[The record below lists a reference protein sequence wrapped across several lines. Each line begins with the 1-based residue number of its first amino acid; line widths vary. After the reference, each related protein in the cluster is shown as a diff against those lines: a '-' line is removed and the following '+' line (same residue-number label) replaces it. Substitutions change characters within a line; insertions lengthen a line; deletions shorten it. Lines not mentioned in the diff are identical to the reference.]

1 MPMKAVV
8 MAGGFGTRLR
18 PLTEKLP
25 KPMAHVANR
34 PMMEHV
40 VRLLAKAGIRDLEV
54 LLYFFPEKIT
64 SYFGDGAPWGVRMN
78 HITAETDY
86 GTAGAVKY
94 AEDRLS
100 ETFMVISADIIT
112 DFDLADAIAFH
123 KEREAAVTIVL
134 TRVPNPLQ
142 YGIVITEDDGRIV
155 RFLEK
160 PGWGEVFS
168 DTINTGIYII
178 EPEVLSLIPP
188 KKNFDFSK
196 NLFPAML
203 ERGDRLLGYVA
214 EGYWKDV
221 GNLDEYLNVHL
232 DVLAGKV
239 RIDFDGKQ
247 AGDRPVWIGE
257 NSKVDYT
264 ADLENVLL
272 GRDCVV
278 RSGVSMKN
286 VVAGDGCVV
295 EEGAVIQSS
304 VLWARVEVGKGARI
318 LENIVGADARIRSGA
333 FLAERAVISDHC
345 TVGADAVVKA
355 NVKVWPHKV
364 VEDGAVLSSSLI
376 WGEKWARSLFGA
388 YGIYGLANL
397 EISPEFAAKLGAAYA
412 ATFGRKV
419 ALSTSRDS
427 HKVSRMINRAIMTGM
442 LSVGVDVHDY
452 GVTPLP
458 VVRYLSRSH
467 RDERG
472 GVHTRKSPYN
482 PSFVDLK
489 FFDDTGLDLSI
500 GTEKSIETLFFREDF
515 VRADID
521 ETGAITFPV
530 GGFDFYVDGFLKSID
545 TKAIAS
551 RNYNVILDYS
561 HGSASVIFPRI
572 LGGLGIET
580 VALNAILDPARITRT
595 TEEFDRG
602 MHHLGAIARSL
613 NADLAVML
621 DTGGEKIFL
630 VDEKGERIA
639 DSVALQVICLLACR
653 QARRGHVAVPVTA
666 SRNIEKIAGRFGID
680 VVRTRTLPRS
690 LMETAARDGFVFA
703 GDGAGGYVFPR
714 FQPAFDGM
722 FAIAKIMEFLANEGR
737 RISDV
742 LREIPP
748 TAVIHRNVPC
758 AWEHKGALMRM
769 LAIHAKGKASQFI
782 DGVKVFEGEDWAL
795 AYPSQDEA
803 YFHLVVEAEDP
814 AVAARMADHYADLF
828 AAWSK
833 QL

>member
-1 MPMKAVV
+1 MKAVV

-25 KPMAHVANR
+25 KPMAYVANR
-34 PMMEHV
+34 PMMEQV
-40 VRLLAKAGIRDLEV
+40 VRLLAKQGIREHEV
-54 LLYFFPEKIT
+54 LLYFFPEKIS
-64 SYFGDGAPWGVRMN
+64 SYFGDGSRWGVEMT
-78 HITAETDY
+78 HHTTEADY
-86 GTAGAVKY
+86 GTAGAVKA
-94 AEDRLS
+94 AESRLTD
-100 ETFMVISADIIT
+100 TFLVISADIIT
-112 DFDLADAIAFH
+112 DFDLTKAVEFH
-123 KEREAAVTIVL
+123 KERKAAVTIVL
-134 TRVPNPLQ
+134 TRAPNPLQ
-142 YGIVITEDDGRIV
+142 YGIVITEEDGRVV

-178 EPEVLSLIPP
+178 DPGVLSLIPA

-196 NLFPAML
+196 NLFPTML
-203 ERGDRLLGYVA
+203 QRGDRLFGYVA

-232 DVLAGKV
+232 DIMAGKV
-239 RIDFDGKQ
+239 RIDFDGVK
-247 AGDRPVWIGE
+247 AGDRNVWIGE
-257 NSKVDYT
+257 SSRVDYT

-272 GRDCVV
+272 GKECVV
-278 RSGVSMKN
+278 GAGVNMKN
-286 VVAGDGCVV
+286 VVAGDGCVI
-295 EEGAVIQSS
+295 EDGSVIHSS
-304 VLWARVEVGKGARI
+304 VLWPRVAVGKGARI
-318 LENIVGADARIRSGA
+318 HENIIGSEARIHSGA

-345 TVGADAVVKA
+345 SIGNDAVVKA

-388 YGIYGLANL
+388 YGIVGLANI
-397 EISPEFAAKLGAAYA
+397 EISPEFAAKLGASYA

-489 FFDDTGLDLSI
+489 FFDDSGLDLSM
-500 GTEKSIETLFFREDF
+500 GMEKGIESLFFREDF
-515 VRADID
+515 VRADIE
-521 ETGAITFPV
+521 ETGVITFPV
-530 GGFDFYVDGFLKSID
+530 GGFDLYVDGFLKSVD
-545 TKAIAS
+545 TKKISS
-551 RNYNVILDYS
+551 RNYNIVLDYS
-561 HGSASVIFPRI
+561 YGSSSVIFPRI
-572 LGGLGIET
+572 LGRLGIET
-580 VALNAILDPARITRT
+580 VALNAILDSSRNTRT
-595 TEEFDRG
+595 REEFDKG
-602 MHHLGAIARSL
+602 MHHLAAIARSL
-613 NADLAVML
+613 NADLGVML
-621 DTGGEKIFL
+621 DTGAEKIFL
-630 VDEKGERIA
+630 VDEKGDPLTDET
-639 DSVALQVICLLACR
+639 ALQVVCMLVCR
-653 QARRGHVAVPVTA
+653 QARQGLVGVPVTA
-666 SRNIEKIAGRFGID
+666 SRNIEKIAARFGMD
-680 VVRTRTLPRS
+680 VVRTRTLPRP
-690 LMETAARDGFVFA
+690 LTETAAREGVVFA
-703 GDGAGGYVFPR
+703 GDGSGGFVFPR

-722 FAIAKIMEFLANEGR
+722 FAAVKIMELLAAEGR
-737 RISDV
+737 GIYDI

-748 TAVIHRNVPC
+748 TVQIHRNVPC

-769 LAIHAKGKASQFI
+769 LANHAKGKPSQFI
-782 DGVKVFEGEDWAL
+782 DGVKVFEGEDWVL

-803 YFHLVVEAEDP
+803 YFHLVVEAEDRNV
-814 AVAARMADHYADLF
+814 AVRMADQYADLF
-828 AAWSK
+828 QTWSR

>member
-1 MPMKAVV
+1 MKAVV

-25 KPMAHVANR
+25 KPMAFVANR
-34 PMMEHV
+34 PMMEQV
-40 VRLLAKAGIRDLEV
+40 VRLLAKQGIREHEV
-54 LLYFFPEKIT
+54 LLYFFPEKIS
-64 SYFGDGAPWGVRMN
+64 SYFGDGSRWGVAMR
-78 HITAETDY
+78 HHTAEADY
-86 GTAGAVKY
+86 GTAGAVKS
-94 AEDRLS
+94 AESRLT
-100 ETFMVISADIIT
+100 ETFLVISADIIT
-112 DFDLADAIAFH
+112 DFDLARAVEFH
-123 KEREAAVTIVL
+123 KEKKAAVTIVL
-134 TRVPNPLQ
+134 TRAPNPLQ
-142 YGIVITEDDGRIV
+142 YGIVITEEDGRIV

-178 EPEVLSLIPP
+178 EPEVLALIPE

-203 ERGDRLLGYVA
+203 QRGDRLFGYVA
-214 EGYWKDV
+214 DGYWKDV

-232 DVLAGKV
+232 DILAGKV
-239 RIDFDGKQ
+239 RIDFDGVK
-247 AGDRPVWIGE
+247 AGDRKVWIGE
-257 NSKVDYT
+257 KSRVDYT

-272 GRDCVV
+272 GKDCVV
-278 RSGVSMKN
+278 GAGVTMKN
-286 VVAGDGCVV
+286 VVAGDGCVI
-295 EEGAVIQSS
+295 EDGSVIQSS
-304 VLWARVEVGKGARI
+304 VLWPRVEVGKGVRI
-318 LENIVGADARIRSGA
+318 HENIIGIEAKIRSGA

-345 TVGADAVVKA
+345 TIGTDAEVKA

-388 YGIYGLANL
+388 YGIVGLANI
-397 EISPEFAAKLGAAYA
+397 EISPEFAAKLGASYA

-419 ALSTSRDS
+419 VLSTSRDS

-489 FFDDTGLDLSI
+489 FFDDSGLDLSM
-500 GTEKSIETLFFREDF
+500 GMEKGIESLFFREDF

-521 ETGAITFPV
+521 ETGVITFPV
-530 GGFDFYVDGFLKSID
+530 GGFDFYVDGFLKSVD
-545 TKAIAS
+545 TKAISS
-551 RNYNVILDYS
+551 RNYNIVLDYS
-561 HGSASVIFPRI
+561 YGSSSVIFPRI
-572 LGGLGIET
+572 LGRLGVET
-580 VALNAILDPARITRT
+580 VALNAILDSSRITRT
-595 TEEFDRG
+595 REEFDKG
-602 MHHLGAIARSL
+602 MRHLAAIARSL
-613 NADLAVML
+613 NADLGVML

-630 VDEKGERIA
+630 VDEKGDPLSDET
-639 DSVALQVICLLACR
+639 ALQVVCLLVCR
-653 QARRGHVAVPVTA
+653 QARQGLVGVPVTA
-666 SRNIEKIAGRFGID
+666 SRNIEKIAARFGMD
-680 VVRTRTLPRS
+680 VVRTRTLPRP
-690 LMETAARDGFVFA
+690 LTETAAREGVVFA
-703 GDGAGGYVFPR
+703 GDGSGGFVFPR

-722 FAIAKIMEFLANEGR
+722 FATVKIMELLAAEERG
-737 RISDV
+737 IYDI

-748 TAVIHRNVPC
+748 TVLIHRNVPC

-769 LAIHAKGKASQFI
+769 LADHAKGKPSQFI

-803 YFHLVVEAEDP
+803 YFHLVVEAEDRD
-814 AVAARMADHYADLF
+814 VATRMADSYADLF
-828 AAWSK
+828 QSWSR